1 MADPPEIGG
10 VGHSWFVVE
19 LTSEHV
25 EPSTVGT
32 IVVNGTAE
40 ENAVYDD
47 SSLGT
52 IVAAGSGVEFYQQ
65 PYDDSADGTIIASG
79 SGVESYVSPPT
90 GPPPKP
96 IVAPV
101 APAKKLRR
109 VKGQDRFPADFRVV
123 ETITERFRAD
133 FEVIAGE
140 RFPAIYDVVAS
151 EKTTFAAQFHRSLRR
166 RGVEEEAVIA
176 LLLAEEDWE

>member
-1 MADPPEIGG
+1 MTELPGAGG
-10 VGHSWFVVE
+10 VGQSWFAVE
-19 LTSEHV
+19 LTSEYV
-25 EPSTVGT
+25 EPSIIGT
-32 IVVNGTAE
+32 IVVSGTAE

-47 SSLGT
+47 SSVGT
-52 IVAAGSGVEFYQQ
+52 VIAAGSGAEVYQQ
-65 PYDDSADGTIIASG
+65 PYDDSAVGTIVASG
-79 SGVESYVSPPT
+79 SGVEVYQPPPT

-101 APAKKLRR
+101 APAKKPRR

-123 ETITERFRAD
+123 ETVTERFRAD

-140 RFPAIYDVVAS
+140 RFLAIYDVVES